1 MGGGRAAGRG
11 QHSGGGAPM
20 PLVEVVRAGPEHL
33 QAIFELYC
41 ETAEWHVSM
50 DPTYYVAVDDGEAA
64 GVRNAFREAL
74 TDSSGASGAHV
85 AVGGQGEALGF
96 VLWSIERVGY
106 HDTHFQA
113 VGVIE
118 EVYVRPA
125 SRRQAGGAGVGTAL
139 MEAAMLAM
147 RDEGGVQDFKLQAS
161 SENSGA
167 VAFYERLGWH
177 TRQVLMYHSQDK
189 PPPTPEQRAASAAK
203 YGHADGSQQVSWSV
217 ELGVRPGQL
226 ANLRALTEEMV
237 ALSAQ
242 EPGTL
247 VYERF
252 VSEDGGT
259 VHARETYRDS
269 GSAIA
274 HLEMFAREF
283 GDRLMECVERKHMCA
298 PHLWAAAAARAD
310 HRLPLSCDRNVYGE
324 PSAEL
329 RAKLDETL
337 PVGGGSAAE
346 NAVAGTVGG
355 GAYLSRVGGFAR
367 L

>member
-1 MGGGRAAGRG
+1 
-11 QHSGGGAPM
+11 M

-33 QAIFELYC
+33 DAIFELYC

-50 DPTYYVAVDDGEAA
+50 DPSYYVAVDDGEAA
-64 GVRNAFREAL
+64 AVRSAFREAL
-74 TDSSGASGAHV
+74 ADSSGASGAHV
-85 AVGGQGEALGF
+85 AVGAQGAALGF
-96 VLWSIERVGY
+96 VLWSVEREGY

-125 SRRQAGGAGVGTAL
+125 SRRQAGGAVGTAL

-147 RDEGGVQDFKLQAS
+147 RDEGVEDFKLQAS
-161 SENSGA
+161 SENTGA

-177 TRQVLMYHSQDK
+177 TRQVMMYHSQDK

-226 ANLRALTEEMV
+226 ENFRALTEEMV
-237 ALSAQ
+237 ALSSQ

-252 VSEDGGT
+252 LSEDGAT

-269 GSAIA
+269 EAAIG
-274 HLEMFAREF
+274 HLDMFAREF
-283 GDRLMECVERKHMCA
+283 GDRLIECMERKHMCA
-298 PHLWAAAAARAD
+298 RRPCG
-310 HRLPLSCDRNVYGE
+310 SCWC
-324 PSAEL
+324 P
-329 RAKLDETL
+329 
-337 PVGGGSAAE
+337 
-346 NAVAGTVGG
+346 
-355 GAYLSRVGGFAR
+355 F
-367 L
+367 